1 VNGWAILLA
10 VLSVWDYPAR
20 QAEHERL
27 AANFLGASRRGDTAA
42 MYEASEKGVK
52 LLPEDPTWAF
62 NLACALAY
70 RKDQTAAF
78 EALERAIDLGFRDAD
93 KITSDI
99 DLSRLADRKRLAELV
114 KYARDTAAKPVLFGP
129 GASVPTTCVAGETL
143 SVGAQNL
150 GWNFKYGCF
159 EVKAKVA
166 PSGLGGNDLDLY
178 MNRDVFHSHL
188 GTKEYPGLT
197 EVLVDQEGRARNM
210 GVNFP
215 DMLFPY
221 PVFGNCSRAF
231 TDPVMWRS
239 LPRALMTRD
248 RRRLRAME
256 KFYLS
261 NQIWVFP
268 ANADFPPAGI
278 DGDCFMSV
286 APYWIVTAGASWS
299 DLYYLKAALE
309 ISRTLKPQTK
319 KEAVSR
325 GLLAPLVQN
334 ILRRS
339 LRGVTNEVDYLSARA
354 HPTCMPPN
362 GLDMLRLKGIASE
375 MKPEEVPP
383 VAFVAVSG
391 PRPAPDDKKVPECI
405 FATGCASSFILKDE
419 AGKREFFLRAKGGA
433 GFKFSVVHGEEAVT
447 LETVRP
453 DAVKVSVD
461 TAVMTSRVDIAVFAR
476 SNASGWGAPSF
487 VSFAKPVN
495 DHGYSDP
502 VFYPPPKPAEEKPSE
517 KPQEMAER
525 EKTQEKT
532 PEGK

>member
-1 VNGWAILLA
+1 
-10 VLSVWDYPAR
+10 
-20 QAEHERL
+20 
-27 AANFLGASRRGDTAA
+27 
-42 MYEASEKGVK
+42 
-52 LLPEDPTWAF
+52 
-62 NLACALAY
+62 
-70 RKDQTAAF
+70 
-78 EALERAIDLGFRDAD
+78 
-93 KITSDI
+93 
-99 DLSRLADRKRLAELV
+99 
-114 KYARDTAAKPVLFGP
+114 
-129 GASVPTTCVAGETL
+129 
-143 SVGAQNL
+143 
-150 GWNFKYGCF
+150 
-159 EVKAKVA
+159 
-166 PSGLGGNDLDLY
+166 
-178 MNRDVFHSHL
+178 
-188 GTKEYPGLT
+188 
-197 EVLVDQEGRARNM
+197 
-210 GVNFP
+210 
-215 DMLFPY
+215 
-221 PVFGNCSRAF
+221 
-231 TDPVMWRS
+231 
-239 LPRALMTRD
+239 
-248 RRRLRAME
+248 
-256 KFYLS
+256 
-261 NQIWVFP
+261 
-268 ANADFPPAGI
+268 
-278 DGDCFMSV
+278 MSV

-362 GLDMLRLKGIASE
+362 GLDMLRLRGIASE